1 MHAPNH
7 DTGSPV
13 TVTDDSDIAYGA
25 IVRWAIALIVVIVAS
40 EASMYLTEKLF
51 INTRDAE
58 NGQVRYPMAD
68 LPDTRLPPAPRLQN
82 YGDPE
87 GDLKELRDSED
98 VKLTGY
104 QWVDRN
110 NQLVRIPITR
120 AMELTVQ
127 RGLPTAPEGL
137 GK

>member
-1 MHAPNH
+1 MHAPTH
-7 DTGSPV
+7 DPGAPV
-13 TVTDDSDIAYGA
+13 TVTDDSDIAYGT
-25 IVRWAIALIVVIVAS
+25 IVRWAIALVVVIVAA

-51 INTRDAE
+51 ITTRDAQ

-87 GDLKELRDSED
+87 GDLKELRDAED
-98 VKLTGY
+98 AKLQGY

-110 NQLVRIPITR
+110 NQLVRIPIAR

-127 RGLPTAPEGL
+127 RGVPSAAEGSS
-137 GK
+137 K